1 MSEKKKKKFR
11 INQTYFKKWLSNIEK
26 MKKNFMTKM
35 CHLPQFFGNLNIAGQ
50 FMEFSYIVKAMT
62 LEHLYDNLVV
72 KLQSSLT
79 VQSKSV
85 GQGIDFVFPSSKST
99 RRKCNTDI
107 GFGI

>member
-1 MSEKKKKKFR
+1 MFWLKLRLRLRLILVEVQVQETNTLLFQGWVGGWVGGVEEWR
-11 INQTYFKKWLSNIEK
+11 IKLTSAKVDVEVEVEVEL
-26 MKKNFMTKM
+26 
-35 CHLPQFFGNLNIAGQ
+35 G
-50 FMEFSYIVKAMT
+50 
-62 LEHLYDNLVV
+62 
-72 KLQSSLT
+72 KLQSNLT